1 MSQKFS
7 TDTYFYETL
16 CLKINWNLE
25 RVPLIFVPSVTFLML
40 GKNTEKVVKLENM
53 FMICKLYENL
63 R

>member
-53 FMICKLYENL
+53 FMIC
-63 R
+63 